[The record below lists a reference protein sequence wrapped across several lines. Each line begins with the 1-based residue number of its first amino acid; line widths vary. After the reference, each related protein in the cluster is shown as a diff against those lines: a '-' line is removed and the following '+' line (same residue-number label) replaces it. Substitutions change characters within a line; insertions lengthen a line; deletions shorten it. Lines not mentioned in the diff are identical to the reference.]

1 MICGVTMTKTT
12 KRILRLNGT
21 KIIPIQ
27 ELRISQGHE
36 VDQDLEIDADQ
47 DILGHVQ
54 VLDHLHPAED
64 EEKIDL
70 MGDDIDHDHLAVA
83 HQDRDQGQ
91 DIPVEAQEDIPPPLG
106 QGGKVR

>member
-1 MICGVTMTKTT
+1 MTKTT

-21 KIIPIQ
+21 KTIPIQ

-54 VLDHLHPAED
+54 
-64 EEKIDL
+64 
-70 MGDDIDHDHLAVA
+70 GTS
-83 HQDRDQGQ
+83 
-91 DIPVEAQEDIPPPLG
+91 
-106 QGGKVR
+106 

>member
-1 MICGVTMTKTT
+1 MICGVTMKKTT
-12 KRILRLNGT
+12 KKILLLKGT

-27 ELRISQGHE
+27 ELRISQDPE

-54 VLDHLHPAED
+54 VPGHLHPAED
-64 EEKIDL
+64 EEKIDP
-70 MGDDIDHDHLAVA
+70 MGEDIDHDHLAVA

-91 DIPVEAQEDIPPPLG
+91 DILVEAQEDIPLPLG